1 MDITLIPFSGEDL
14 EAHKHSVLDPV
25 RRGSAPYTYTL
36 ATTLLRVYFKRL
48 SFTTNNYFL
57 FTFIPFIQKYPVIIN
72 SFACV
77 IYLVC
82 IITDV
87 SSLIC
92 TRHVLFSPKDFSTSH
107 TEQSFS
113 ARDLIEEFF
122 GLRRG
127 RWLSV
132 KLLILIVPFSNH
144 RRKRRLKI
152 LTIVFNKLFTKGGL
166 RAYSPFTHSLEN
178 FKYKLTWHY
187 RYAAILIW
195 CDFWIYNTWPIYEMI
210 IFITAILFRMHKH

>member
-25 RRGSAPYTYTL
+25 RRGSALYTHTP

-57 FTFIPFIQKYPVIIN
+57 FTIIPFIQRYPVITH

-82 IITDV
+82 IIKDV
-87 SSLIC
+87 SCLNC

-113 ARDLIEEFF
+113 EQDLIEEFF
-122 GLRRG
+122 VLRRG
-127 RWLSV
+127 RWLRV
-132 KLLILIVPFSNH
+132 KLLILTVPFSNR
-144 RRKRRLKI
+144 RRKSRLQFSAI
-152 LTIVFNKLFTKGGL
+152 AFNKSFSKKGL
-166 RAYSPFTHSLEN
+166 RAYSLFTHSLEN
-178 FKYKLTWHY
+178 FKYKLPWHY
-187 RYAAILIW
+187 R
-195 CDFWIYNTWPIYEMI
+195 
-210 IFITAILFRMHKH
+210 